1 MSMSWQFK
9 NTSTSTLRST
19 GLTSVHQSIQK
30 YSAIFFM
37 PQQQQHVGNLS
48 VRLTAVFEEHKIF
61 LCIYFFSVQR
71 GIHYLFSI
79 YTLR

>member
-19 GLTSVHQSIQK
+19 GLTSVRRSFQK

-61 LCIYFFSVQR
+61 LCIFFFFQFR
-71 GIHYLFSI
+71 EELII
-79 YTLR
+79 YSAFTR